1 MIQPRQRNLNAALP
15 IADAAT
21 IRDRVSARSSD
32 LFRFSLTG
40 ASRVSLQFRSSGQG
54 ASLQLIQDR
63 NRNGLVDAGETIS
76 STRRRSR
83 SGSIDSDLAAGTYF
97 LQVSTTGRGTN
108 NYRLSMATTAA
119 APPTASSPVTPP
131 APSMAEQV
139 LSLVNNFRSLNSLAP
154 VRLNSQLNAA
164 ALGHSRNM
172 ATQDFFSHNGK
183 DGSTFDQRI
192 QSAGYRFS
200 TAAENIAAGHTT
212 AFAVVN
218 GWINSPGHRANM
230 LNVNT
235 QEIGVGHVFL
245 SNDPGAQQWQHYWT
259 LKLAAPR

>member
-1 MIQPRQRNLNAALP
+1 MQSRQRNLNAAAP

-40 ASRVSLQFRSSGQG
+40 ASKVSLQFRSSGRG

-63 NRNGLVDAGETIS
+63 NQNGLVDAGETIS
-76 STRRRSR
+76 TARMRSR
-83 SGSIDSDLAAGTYF
+83 SEAIESNLAAGTYF

-108 NYRLSMATTAA
+108 NYRLSVATTAA
-119 APPTASSPVTPP
+119 APPPASSPVPP

-139 LSLVNNFRSLNSLAP
+139 LSLVNDFRSLNSLAP
-154 VRLNSQLNAA
+154 MRLNNQLNAA
-164 ALGHSRNM
+164 AQGHSQNM
-172 ATQDFFSHNGK
+172 ATQDFFAHRGN

-192 QSAGYRFS
+192 RSAGYRFS
-200 TAAENIAAGHTT
+200 TAAENIAAGYAT
-212 AFAVVN
+212 AAAVVN

-230 LNVNT
+230 LNPNMREV
-235 QEIGVGHVFL
+235 GVGHVFL
-245 SNDPGAQQWQHYWT
+245 SNDPGAEQWRHYWT
-259 LKLAAPR
+259 LNLAAPQ

>member
-1 MIQPRQRNLNAALP
+1 MIQSRQRNLNSAVP

-40 ASRVSLQFRSSGQG
+40 ASNVSFQFRSSRGG

-63 NRNGLVDAGETIS
+63 NQNGLVDAGETIS
-76 STRRRSR
+76 TARMQSR
-83 SGSIDSDLAAGTYF
+83 NKAIESLAAGTYF

-119 APPTASSPVTPP
+119 APPTPTASSPVPP
-131 APSMAEQV
+131 SPSIADQV
-139 LSLVNNFRSLNSLAP
+139 LSLVNDFRSRNNLAP
-154 VRLNSQLNAA
+154 VRPNSQLNTA
-164 ALGHSRNM
+164 ALGHSQNM
-172 ATQDFFSHNGK
+172 ATQDFFAHRGN

-192 QSAGYRFS
+192 RSAGYRFS
-200 TAAENIAAGHTT
+200 TAAENIAAGYAT
-212 AFAVVN
+212 ASAVVD

-230 LNVNT
+230 LNPNVR
-235 QEIGVGHVFL
+235 EVGVGHVFL
-245 SNDPGAQQWQHYWT
+245 SNDPGVEQWRHYWT
-259 LKLAAPR
+259 LKLAAPQ